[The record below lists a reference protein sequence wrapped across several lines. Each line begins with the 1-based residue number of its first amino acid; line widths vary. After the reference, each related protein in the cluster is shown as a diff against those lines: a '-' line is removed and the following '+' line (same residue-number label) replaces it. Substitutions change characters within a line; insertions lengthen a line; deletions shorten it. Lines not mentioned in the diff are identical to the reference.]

1 MKKKPTIVAGAFRAI
16 LAAVV
21 LQIVFFVTPGT
32 AVAAPLPP
40 TAADEAR
47 YLAKVDGRD
56 FAVFAEG
63 RWQKK
68 FLKGVNMGVAKP
80 GAFPG
85 EHAIT
90 KAEYLR
96 WFQNISDMNADVI
109 RVYTTQNPDFY
120 DALLA
125 FNKTAKKP
133 LYLLHGVYMR

>member
-120 DALLA
+120 DGRL
-125 FNKTAKKP
+125 
-133 LYLLHGVYMR
+133 